1 MQPNRLEIVKQVVLG
16 NLDESYIT
24 VEEARELLL
33 MVEEAV
39 MDKELNRLSKSNPMV
54 FEGIDKHIV
63 HW

>member
-39 MDKELNRLSKSNPMV
+39 MDKELNRLSKSNPMT
-54 FEGIDKHIV
+54 FEGLDKHIV
-63 HW
+63 H